1 MKVSEI
7 KHPVTS
13 KYPETEQE
21 FIQLLNDYNDAYRE
35 SLPSTPVFGLIPLQ
49 DDVYDIF
56 TEDFRGKFPSS
67 EWFNDIEM
75 EKVGDNYVV
84 HSSPMLSTEK
94 AYSVEALEKWFN
106 RVEEAAQ
113 ELHVEAHYKV
123 TCKLDGFAG
132 DYEKDTLS
140 TRGDG
145 IKGNNITHILAS
157 GVTKPEGIEG
167 RGEIVVSK
175 TYFEEFLV
183 NDFAHPRNMISSVV
197 SSDDIKDITKKA
209 LSDGAVHFVP
219 YTTLYT
225 VSGTKD
231 EILKNWTAISD
242 ELRNNIDYLIDG
254 FVLECT
260 VDEIKNYMG
269 YNNHHYKWQ
278 IAFKERGET
287 GTSPV
292 VDIKLQVG
300 RTGAITPV
308 LAIEP
313 IFLSGA
319 VISNV
324 TAHHMNNLRINK
336 IGIGSVIEI
345 IRSGEVIP
353 KIEKVLS
360 EAHYEMPTEC
370 PCCNSEL
377 VWDSHFLICK
387 NHSGCSEQIKQT
399 MLHFFSTLDN
409 NDGFGGKTVSKL
421 VDSGFDTLQ
430 KVYAMKEAD
439 FLSCGFGQGETANL
453 IKALEMSQKSKIE
466 DWRFL
471 AAFGIPNLGRGD
483 SKKLLKN
490 FPLDMLHEVTSD
502 KLLAIKGYGD
512 VTSVSIVKG
521 IQEKLELINIM
532 RPSFNLEISEKIEI
546 DMDSPFAGKKVVVTG
561 TMVRYSRKEIEA
573 FFTSKGAE
581 IQKKVSKA
589 TQVLVYG
596 DKAGSKLD
604 DANDLV
610 AKGVAIEI
618 LTEEE
623 FVNKYGL

>member
-1 MKVSEI
+1 MKASEI
-7 KHPVTS
+7 KHPATS

-21 FIQLLNDYNDAYRE
+21 FIQLLEDYNDAYRQT
-35 SLPSTPVFGLIPLQ
+35 LPLTPVFGLVALK
-49 DDVYDIF
+49 DDVYDIL
-56 TEDFRGKFPSS
+56 TEDFRSKYPESA
-67 EWFNDIEM
+67 WFRDIEM
-75 EKVGDNYVV
+75 EHVGENYVV

-106 RVEEAAQ
+106 RVEDAAK
-113 ELHVEAHYKV
+113 ELHVEAKYKV

-132 DYEKDTLS
+132 DYEKETLS

-145 IKGNNITHILAS
+145 LKGNNITHILAS
-157 GVTKPEGIEG
+157 GVTRPAGVEG

-175 TYFEEFLV
+175 TYFEEFLS
-183 NDFAHPRNMISSVV
+183 NDFAHPRNMISSVT
-197 SSDDIKDITKKA
+197 SDEIKDITKKA
-209 LSDGAVHFVP
+209 LADGAVHFVP

-225 VSGTKD
+225 VTGTKD
-231 EILKNWTAISD
+231 EILNNWAAISE
-242 ELRNNIDYLIDG
+242 ELRNNIDYIIDG

-292 VDIKLQVG
+292 IDIKLQVG

-353 KIEKVLS
+353 KIENVLT
-360 EAHYEMPTEC
+360 EADYEMPTAC
-370 PCCNSEL
+370 PCCSSEL
-377 VWDSHFLICK
+377 VWDSHFLICT

-399 MLHFFSTLDN
+399 LLHFFSTLDN
-409 NDGFGGKTVSKL
+409 NDGFGGKTVSRL

-430 KVYAMKEAD
+430 KIYAMTEAD

-453 IKALEMSQKSKIE
+453 IKALELSQKSKIE

-521 IQEKLELINIM
+521 IREKLELINIM
-532 RPSFNLEISEKIEI
+532 RPNFNLEISEKIEI
-546 DMDSPFAGKKVVVTG
+546 DMDSPFVGKKVVVTG
-561 TMVRYSRKEIEA
+561 TMARYSRKEIES

-581 IQKKVSKA
+581 LQKKVGKN
-589 TQVLVYG
+589 TQILVYG
-596 DKAGSKLD
+596 EKAGSKLD
-604 DANDLV
+604 EAKGFV
-610 AKGVAIEI
+610 AKGISIEI
-618 LTEEE
+618 LTEDE
-623 FVNKYGL
+623 FVEKYGL

>member
-21 FIQLLNDYNDAYRE
+21 FIELLTDYNDAYRE
-35 SLPSTPVFGLIPLQ
+35 TLPETPAFGLIALT

-56 TEDFRGKFPSS
+56 TEDFRSKYPESN
-67 EWFNDIEM
+67 WFKEIEM
-75 EKVGDNYVV
+75 EKVGENYVV

-113 ELHVEAHYKV
+113 ELHVEAKYKV

-132 DYEKDTLS
+132 DFEYNVLS

-145 IKGNNITHILAS
+145 IKGNNITHILANGVTRPS
-157 GVTKPEGIEG
+157 GVEG

-175 TYFEEFLV
+175 SYFDEKLV

-197 SSDDIKDITKKA
+197 SSDDLKDITKQA
-209 LSDGAVHFVP
+209 LADGAIHFVP

-225 VSGTKD
+225 ISGTKD
-231 EILKNWTAISD
+231 EILKNWASISD
-242 ELRNNIDYLIDG
+242 ELRNNIDYIIDG

-287 GTSPV
+287 ATSPV
-292 VDIKLQVG
+292 IDIKLQVG

-308 LAIEP
+308 LAVEP
-313 IFLSGA
+313 VFLSGA

-324 TAHHMNNLRINK
+324 TAHHMNNLRINQ

-360 EAHYEMPTEC
+360 KAAYEMPTEC

-377 VWDSHFLICK
+377 VWESHFLICK

-399 MLHFFSTLDN
+399 LLHFFSTLDN
-409 NDGFGGKTVSKL
+409 NDGFGGKTVSRL

-430 KVYAMKEAD
+430 KIYAMTEAD

-453 IKALEMSQKSKIE
+453 IKALEQSQKSKIE

-471 AAFGIPNLGRGD
+471 ASFGIPNLGRGD

-490 FPLDMLHEVTSD
+490 FPLDQLHEVTSD

-521 IQEKLELINIM
+521 VQEKLELINIM

-546 DMDSPFAGKKVVVTG
+546 DLDSPFAGKKVVVTG
-561 TMVRYSRKEIEA
+561 TMARYSRKEIEA

-581 IQKKVSKA
+581 LQKKVGKN
-589 TQVLVYG
+589 TQILVYG

-604 DANDLV
+604 DANAFV
-610 AKGVAIEI
+610 AKGVSIEI
-618 LTEEE
+618 LTEDE
-623 FVNKYGL
+623 FVEKYGL